1 VRGPPSS
8 RNVAA
13 AEPRRMLKSLT
24 LDTRN
29 MTRNILF
36 WLRIGIFMAHG
47 NNHMKNKLLG
57 IYKPTYYLKLKFLVN
72 NFEVWYF

>member
-1 VRGPPSS
+1 
-8 RNVAA
+8 
-13 AEPRRMLKSLT
+13 
-24 LDTRN
+24 
-29 MTRNILF
+29 
-36 WLRIGIFMAHG
+36 MAHG